1 MNLKVRRLNMGES
14 GVCRLKMGILEGF
27 FAGVLCL
34 FPGHVRADEAAAAPT
49 EVTEGAVVREG
60 AQLDARAS
68 YALGQQAY
76 KQKEYAEAER
86 YFKRAHRLKPH
97 PTTLKMIAECRLG
110 QGDILSAVAMMAE
123 LLKDESY
130 PDQKRLNK
138 RFLRLKAKLSDS
150 QLERLPSLDV
160 SDLLAP
166 AVETEKNRDAV
177 PSKAEND
184 SGEEEAPAAVPAVP
198 AVPAVD
204 DAAADHVEPVDGVE
218 VGESSDVAIQIGP
231 GEADA
236 GPVDV
241 AGGQVDEHADGQ
253 DAGKNAAASGVP
265 EEPVSEPRLPLTT
278 DENPE
283 QKTAAAVSTTPS
295 ALGDK
300 SEEFPR
306 AFWAFSAVAGI
317 GLVSGT
323 VFGTMALRDEKDYE
337 DAPNSSTRD
346 SGRRASIVADVSFG
360 LALASAVASA
370 LVLISDKKKKK
381 KKGVATESGSRV
393 TVQPSVNFRGAGVA
407 AGISFH

>member
-1 MNLKVRRLNMGES
+1 MGES
-14 GVCRLKMGILEGF
+14 GVCRLKMGILEGLF
-27 FAGVLCL
+27 VGVLCL
-34 FPGHVRADEAAAAPT
+34 FPDHVRADDTAVASTEA
-49 EVTEGAVVREG
+49 TEGGAVREG

-97 PTTLKMIAECRLG
+97 PATLKMIAECRLG

-138 RFLRLKAKLSDS
+138 RYRRLKAKLSHS
-150 QLERLPSLDV
+150 QLERLPSLVV

-166 AVETEKNRDAV
+166 EAEMEKNRDAV
-177 PSKAEND
+177 PSKVKYD
-184 SGEEEAPAAVPAVP
+184 SDEEAPAEMPVLP

-204 DAAADHVEPVDGVE
+204 DAAADHAEPVNGAED
-218 VGESSDVAIQIGP
+218 GESSDAGGQTEP

-241 AGGQVDEHADGQ
+241 AGGHVDGQ
-253 DAGKNAAASGVP
+253 DAGKNAVASGVP
-265 EEPVSEPRLPLTT
+265 EEPVSGPRLPPMI
-278 DENPE
+278 DEKPE
-283 QKTAAAVSTTPS
+283 QETAAAASIKPS
-295 ALGDK
+295 ALGEK
-300 SEEFPR
+300 SEELPR

-323 VFGTMALRDEKDYE
+323 VFGTMALRDEKDYR

-346 SGRRASIVADVSFG
+346 SGRRAAIVADVSFG
-360 LALASAVASA
+360 MAFASAVASV
-370 LVLISDKKKKK
+370 LVLISDRKKKK
-381 KKGVATESGSRV
+381 KKGVAIESGSRV

>member
-1 MNLKVRRLNMGES
+1 MGES
-14 GVCRLKMGILEGF
+14 GVSRLRIGILVGL

-34 FPGHVRADEAAAAPT
+34 FPGHIRADEAAAST
-49 EVTEGAVVREG
+49 EATDGAVVREG

-86 YFKRAHRLKPH
+86 YFKRAHSLKPH

-130 PDQKRLNK
+130 PDQKWLNK

-150 QLERLPSLDV
+150 QLERLPSLVV

-166 AVETEKNRDAV
+166 EAETAKNRDAV
-177 PSKAEND
+177 PSNAESD
-184 SGEEEAPAAVPAVP
+184 SDDRAAPVAVPAVP

-204 DAAADHVEPVDGVE
+204 DAVADHAKTMEGAADGATSDSAGGQTEPG
-218 VGESSDVAIQIGP
+218 A
-231 GEADA
+231 ADA
-236 GPVDV
+236 GPVNV
-241 AGGQVDEHADGQ
+241 AEGHADGQ
-253 DAGKNAAASGVP
+253 DSGTAAAASSTP
-265 EEPVSEPRLPLTT
+265 EEPELGPRLPVTP
-278 DENPE
+278 DEEPVQE
-283 QKTAAAVSTTPS
+283 TAAAASTKPS
-295 ALGDK
+295 SLGDK
-300 SEEFPR
+300 SEELPR

-323 VFGTMALRDEKDYE
+323 VFGTMALRDEKDYR

-346 SGRRASIVADVSFG
+346 SGRRAAIVADVSFG
-360 LALASAVASA
+360 LALASAAASV
-370 LVLISDKKKKK
+370 LVLISDMKKK
-381 KKGVATESGSRV
+381 KKGVAPESGSRV
-393 TVQPSVNFRGAGVA
+393 TVRPSVNSRGAGLA

>member
-1 MNLKVRRLNMGES
+1 MGES
-14 GVCRLKMGILEGF
+14 GACRLKMGILEGLF
-27 FAGVLCL
+27 VGMLCL
-34 FPGHVRADEAAAAPT
+34 VPGHVRADDTAVASTEA
-49 EVTEGAVVREG
+49 TEGAALREG
-60 AQLDARAS
+60 VQLDARAS

-97 PTTLKMIAECRLG
+97 PATLKMIAECRLG

-138 RFLRLKAKLSDS
+138 RFRRLKARLTSS
-150 QLERLPSLDV
+150 QLERLPSLVV

-166 AVETEKNRDAV
+166 EAETEKNRDAV
-177 PSKAEND
+177 SSKEQND
-184 SGEEEAPAAVPAVP
+184 SGDEEAPAEMPVLP

-204 DAAADHVEPVDGVE
+204 DAAADHAEPVNGAED
-218 VGESSDVAIQIGP
+218 GESSAAGVQTEP

-236 GPVDV
+236 GSVGV
-241 AGGQVDEHADGQ
+241 AGGHADGQ
-253 DAGKNAAASGVP
+253 DAGKNAVASGVP
-265 EEPVSEPRLPLTT
+265 EEPVSGPRLPPMI
-278 DENPE
+278 DEKPE
-283 QKTAAAVSTTPS
+283 QETAAAASIKPS

-300 SEEFPR
+300 SEELPR

-323 VFGTMALRDEKDYE
+323 VFGTMALRDEKDYR

-346 SGRRASIVADVSFG
+346 SGRRAAIVADVSFG
-360 LALASAVASA
+360 MALASAAASV
-370 LVLISDKKKKK
+370 LVLISDRKKKK
-381 KKGVATESGSRV
+381 KKGVATESGLRV